1 MADQSLQDRKV
12 AQAWT
17 PRDADALGKRFEQS
31 GARKMLETMLAE
43 NAGKRI
49 ALVSSFG
56 SNSVVLL
63 HLVASVDP
71 GLPVLFIDTGKL
83 FGSTLAYRDELA
95 RQLGLTNV
103 RSIGAPK
110 NHLYERDP
118 AGALWLVDKTACCS
132 LRKVEPFAQALAQYD
147 IWISGRKRYQGG
159 SRAALPLFET
169 DGARLKV
176 NPLANW
182 TSGDV
187 DVYRSAFSLPQHPL
201 VEKGYRSIGCEP
213 CTSPVAEGED
223 ERAGRWRGDEKT
235 ECGIHLLS
243 GSPGLLDESQSV
255 VFG

>member
-1 MADQSLQDRKV
+1 MADAALQERKIAEAWSSRD
-12 AQAWT
+12 AQA
-17 PRDADALGKRFEQS
+17 LNGRFSQS
-31 GARKMLETMLAE
+31 GARRMLETMLAE
-43 NAGKRI
+43 NAGKRV

-71 GLPVLFIDTGKL
+71 SLPVLFIDTGKL
-83 FGSTLAYRDELA
+83 FGQTHRYREELT
-95 RQLGLTNV
+95 QHLGLSNV

-132 LRKVEPFAQALAQYD
+132 LRKVEPFAEALKGYD

-159 SRAALPLFET
+159 ARANLPLFEA
-169 DGARLKV
+169 DGPRLKV
-176 NPLANW
+176 NPLADW
-182 TSGDV
+182 TNGDI

-213 CTSPVAEGED
+213 CTTPVGEGED
-223 ERAGRWRGDEKT
+223 ERAGRWRGETKT
-235 ECGIHLLS
+235 ECGIHFAS
-243 GSPGLLDESQSV
+243 GNAGLLDEAASRT
-255 VFG
+255 FG

>member
-1 MADQSLQDRKV
+1 MADTLIRERQLT
-12 AQAWT
+12 QAWT
-17 PRDADALGKRFEQS
+17 PHDALSLGKRFEQS
-31 GARKMLETMLAE
+31 GARRMLEIMLAE

-71 GLPVLFIDTGKL
+71 ALPVLFIDTGKL
-83 FGSTLAYRDELA
+83 FGSTHAYREELV

-118 AGALWLVDKTACCS
+118 AGALWLVDKAACCS
-132 LRKVEPFAQALAQYD
+132 LRKVEPFAAALTDYD

-159 SRAALPLFET
+159 SRAALPLFEA
-169 DGARLKV
+169 DGPRLKV

-182 TSGDV
+182 TSGDI

-223 ERAGRWRGDEKT
+223 ERAGRWRGEEKT

-243 GSPGLLDESQSV
+243 QNPGLLDESQSV

>member
-1 MADQSLQDRKV
+1 MADAALAERTL
-12 AQAWT
+12 AQAWS
-17 PRDADALGKRFEQS
+17 PRDAEALSARFAQS

-71 GLPVLFIDTGKL
+71 ALPVLFIDTGKL
-83 FGSTLAYRDELA
+83 FGATHRYREELTA
-95 RQLGLTNV
+95 QLGLKDV

-118 AGALWLVDKTACCS
+118 AGALWLVDKNACCS
-132 LRKVEPFAQALAQYD
+132 LRKVEPFAEALNGFD

-159 SRAALPLFET
+159 ARAFLPLFEA
-169 DGARLKV
+169 DGPRLKV
-176 NPLANW
+176 NPLADW
-182 TSGDV
+182 TNGDI

-213 CTSPVAEGED
+213 CTTPVGEGED
-223 ERAGRWRGDEKT
+223 ERAGRWRGETKT

-243 GSPGLLDESQSV
+243 QNPGLLDEAASRT
-255 VFG
+255 FG